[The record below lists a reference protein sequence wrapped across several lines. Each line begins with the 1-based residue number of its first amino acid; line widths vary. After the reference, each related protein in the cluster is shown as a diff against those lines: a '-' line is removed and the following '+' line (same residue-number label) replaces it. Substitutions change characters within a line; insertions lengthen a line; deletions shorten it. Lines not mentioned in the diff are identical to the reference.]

1 MLRKHRALIAG
12 LALLS
17 AATGADAAVVISQV
31 YGGGGGS
38 GATTTYKNDYVELFN
53 NGTSAVTLTGYS
65 VQYGSATGTGNW
77 STHSL
82 PTLTIPAGGYVL
94 LQEGTAGTVGAT
106 LPTPDATGGLNLS
119 ATAGKV
125 ALVSNTTA
133 LNGACP
139 TTNVVDQVGF
149 GGANCFETAPTA
161 VLSVSTAALRNANG
175 CTDSG
180 NNSTDFTLTTPAP
193 RNGASPVSPCATP
206 NPSISI
212 ADAIVAEGNS
222 GTATLTFNV
231 TLSGPAPTGGVG
243 FSFATADGTATTA
256 DGDYAANSGSGSVA
270 AGGTSTTVTVTV
282 NGDTKLENNETLTVT
297 LSGLSNATAGDLT
310 ATGTVT
316 NDDTQP
322 SLAIADVSVT
332 EGNAGTTTATFT
344 ITQSAVSG
352 LATTFDLAT
361 ADDTASTA
369 DNDYVA
375 NGATGVTI
383 PAGATT
389 ATFDVAINGDT
400 TAEPNETFFVNL
412 VNATNATIADPQA
425 VGTITNDDVAV
436 SPGLSI
442 SNATVREGNSGTTNA
457 TFTITSTLAAPAG
470 GITVD
475 ATSADDTAT
484 TVDSDY
490 SPILI
495 NATILPAMTSTTVT
509 VQINGD
515 TKIESDETFFV
526 NLSNAVGAT
535 IDDAQGVGTITNDDV
550 APDLSIGDASVVEG
564 SSGSTA
570 LTFPIMLSGPAPAG
584 GIDFTF
590 STADGTATVAD
601 GDYVA
606 ATNATGSIA
615 AGQSSGSVIVAI
627 NGDTTYEPNETFTVT
642 LSNVTQANV
651 TDGTAT
657 GTITNDDFLEI
668 HALQGS
674 GLATTRSG
682 TVVTRGNIVT
692 GKGPQGFTMQ
702 APDARADNDIN
713 TSEAIYVF
721 TSTAPTVAVGDM
733 VDVTGTVVEFNG
745 LTEITNATIATTS
758 VSNALPTPVEFNA
771 TVPSQD
777 PNTPTCVTSASNYE
791 CFEFMRVHIANGLV
805 NTGNQRFGSP
815 ATETFAEVFV
825 TANGRRGVREPGI
838 LFPIVPTAGNM
849 AAGQWDGN
857 PDMFE
862 LDADYFGGVPLD
874 TPIYGGTTFSATGV
888 LGYDFGDYELWATDF
903 SVTQAPTYP
912 RPVRDSE
919 GATDLRIGAYNML
932 RFCDTVNSAG
942 SGSDPCLAPTPTQAA
957 LDAKVARLSAYV
969 KDVLKLPDVLGV
981 EEVEKITVLNALA
994 AKLTTDAGVPYT
1006 ARLEEGNDIGGID
1019 VGFLIRTDRVAAA
1032 SIVVTQLGKT
1042 LTWNDPTGSPTALLH
1057 DRPPLL
1063 LEATFTGGAG
1073 NRPFAVM
1080 VVHPKAR
1087 SCTDQTG
1094 GATCVQA
1101 DVDRNRLKRFE
1112 QGKYHAQQIQA
1123 YQAAHPTVPFAIVGD
1138 FNAYQFTDGWAD
1150 VVGAMAGTYDD
1161 AANLLDLGANIVSPT
1176 LWNAVTSLPLN
1187 EQYSFLF
1194 TENFGQIQGFNTRDV
1209 PTQQVLD
1216 HALLNTVAKRMFTG
1230 FDYGRAGEDAPSEVE
1245 RQCNLVPTPAPPL
1258 CPHPAIGVSDHD
1270 GFVFKLATDQI
1281 FANGFE
1287 AQ

>member
-12 LALLS
+12 LALACVGS
-17 AATGADAAVVISQV
+17 ANAATLVISEFRTRGPN
-31 YGGGGGS
+31 GG
-38 GATTTYKNDYVELFN
+38 NDEFIEIYN
-53 NGTSAVTLTGYS
+53 
-65 VQYGSATGTGNW
+65 
-77 STHSL
+77 
-82 PTLTIPAGGYVL
+82 AGGTAQSIGGFKIRGSNASGTISDRVTITAGTTLNPGCHYL
-94 LQEGTAGTVGAT
+94 MTNGTAGTGYSGSVAGNQTFSTGVTDDGGIALT
-106 LPTPDATGGLNLS
+106 NASNTIIDAAGLS
-119 ATAGKV
+119 AGSAFKEGTTLTPLAGTANQSYERK
-125 ALVSNTTA
+125 
-133 LNGACP
+133 P
-139 TTNVVDQVGF
+139 
-149 GGANCFETAPTA
+149 GGA
-161 VLSVSTAALRNANG
+161 
-175 CTDSG
+175 SG
-180 NNSTDFTLTTPAP
+180 NGTDTDNNASDFALTTPSNPQNLSSAC
-193 RNGASPVSPCATP
+193 VSLT
-206 NPSISI
+206 PSISI
-212 ADAIVAEGNS
+212 ADATVTEGNG

-231 TLSGPAPTGGVG
+231 TLSGAAPAGGVG
-243 FSFATADGTATTA
+243 FSFATSDGTATTA
-256 DGDYAANSGSGSVA
+256 DGDYAANSGTGSIA
-270 AGGTSTTVTVTV
+270 AGATSTTITVTV
-282 NGDTKLENNETLTVT
+282 IGDAKFEADETLTVT
-297 LSGLSNATAGDLT
+297 LSGLSNATAGDLV
-310 ATGTVT
+310 ATGTIA
-316 NDDTQP
+316 NDDAQP
-322 SLAIADVSVT
+322 SLSIADVSTT

-344 ITQSAVSG
+344 VTQSAVSG
-352 LATTFDLAT
+352 LPTTFDLAT
-361 ADDTASTA
+361 VEDTATTA
-369 DNDYVA
+369 DNDFA
-375 NGATGVTI
+375 AASASGVTI
-383 PAGATT
+383 APGALT
-389 ATFDVAINGDT
+389 ATFDVTINGDT
-400 TAEPNETFFVNL
+400 TAEPDETYFVNL
-412 VNATNATIADPQA
+412 TNAVNASIADAQA
-425 VGTITNDDVAV
+425 VGTITNDDVAI
-436 SPGLSI
+436 SPTLSI
-442 SNATVREGNSGTTNA
+442 SNATVTEGDSGTASA
-457 TFTITSTLAAPAG
+457 TFTITSTLPAPAG

-475 ATSADDTAT
+475 VASADDTAT
-484 TVDSDY
+484 TADGDY
-490 SPILI
+490 SPIAL
-495 NATILPAMTSTTVT
+495 NATILPGMTTTSVA
-509 VQINGD
+509 VQVNGD
-515 TKIESDETFFV
+515 TKIESNETFFV
-526 NLSNAVGAT
+526 NLTNAVGAT

-550 APDLSIGDASVVEG
+550 APDLAIGDASVVEG
-564 SSGSTA
+564 NSGTA
-570 LTFPIMLSGPAPAG
+570 MLTFPITLSGPAPAG
-584 GIDFTF
+584 GIDFAF
-590 STADGTATVAD
+590 STADGTATIAD
-601 GDYVA
+601 GDYA
-606 ATNATGSIA
+606 GATNALSSIPEGA
-615 AGQSSGSVIVAI
+615 TSASVRIAV
-627 NGDTTYEPNETFTVT
+627 NGDTTYEPDETLTVT

-668 HALQGS
+668 HDLQGS

-702 APDARADNDIN
+702 APDVRADADIN
-713 TSEAIYVF
+713 TSEGIYVF

-733 VDVTGTVVEFNG
+733 VDVTGTITEFNG

-758 VSNALPTPVEFNA
+758 VANPLPTPVEFNE

-777 PNTPTCVTSASNYE
+777 PNNPTCVTSGSNYE
-791 CFEFMRVHIANGLV
+791 CFEFMRVRIANGLV

-862 LDADYFGGVPLD
+862 LDADYFGALPVD
-874 TPIYGGTTFSATGV
+874 SPIYGGTTFSATGV
-888 LGYDFGDYELWATDF
+888 LGYDFGDYELWATEF

-919 GATDLRIGAYNML
+919 GSTDLRIGAYNML

-942 SGSDPCLAPTPTQAA
+942 SGQDPCLNPTPTQAG

-981 EEVEKITVLNALA
+981 EEVENITVLNALA
-994 AKLTTDAGVPYT
+994 AKLTTDGGVPYT

-1019 VGFLIRTDRVAAA
+1019 VGFLIRTDRV
-1032 SIVVTQLGKT
+1032 SNIVVTQLGKT
-1042 LTWNDPTGSPTALLH
+1042 QTWNDPTGSPTALLH
-1057 DRPPLL
+1057 DRPPLM
-1063 LEATFTGGAG
+1063 LEANFTGGG
-1073 NRPFAVM
+1073 GSRPFMVM

-1123 YQAAHPTVPFAIVGD
+1123 YQTAHPNVPFAIVGD
-1138 FNAYQFTDGWAD
+1138 FNAYQFTDGWTD
-1150 VVGAMAGTYDD
+1150 VVGLMAGTYDD
-1161 AANLLDLGANIVSPT
+1161 AANLLDLGANIVAPS

-1216 HALLNTVAKRMFTG
+1216 HALLSTAAKRMFTG
-1230 FDYGRAGEDAPSEVE
+1230 FDYGRADEDAPAEVE
-1245 RQCNLVPTPAPPL
+1245 RQCNIVPTPAPPL

>member
-17 AATGADAAVVISQV
+17 AVTSADAAIVISQV

-38 GATTTYKNDYVELFN
+38 GATTTYKNDYIELFN
-53 NGTSAVTLTGYS
+53 SGTSAVTLTGYS
-65 VQYGSATGTGNW
+65 VQYGSATGTAGW
-77 STHSL
+77 SVHSL
-82 PTLTIPAGGYVL
+82 PTMTIQAGGYLL
-94 LQEGTAGTVGAT
+94 LQEGTAGTAGAT
-106 LPTPDATGGLNLS
+106 LPTADATGGLNLS

-125 ALVSNTTA
+125 ALVSSTTA

-149 GGANCFETAPTA
+149 GTANCSETAPTA
-161 VLSVSTAALRNANG
+161 ALSITTAALRNTNG
-175 CTDSG
+175 CTDTG
-180 NNSTDFTLTTPAP
+180 NNSTDFTVTTPAP
-193 RNGASPVSPCATP
+193 RNSATAANPCTGP
-206 NPSISI
+206 TPSISI
-212 ADAIVAEGNS
+212 ADASVTEGNG

-231 TLSGPAPTGGVG
+231 TLSGAAPAGGTG
-243 FSFATADGTATTA
+243 FSFATSDGTATTA
-256 DGDYAANSGSGSVA
+256 DGDYAANSGTGSIA
-270 AGGTSTTVTVTV
+270 AGATSTTVTVTV
-282 NGDTKLENNETLTVT
+282 NGDTKYEANETLTVT
-297 LSGLSNATAGDLT
+297 LSALSGATANDLV
-310 ATGTVT
+310 ATGTIN
-316 NDDTQP
+316 NDDTAP
-322 SLAIADVSVT
+322 SLTIADVSVT
-332 EGNAGTTTATFT
+332 EGNSGTTTATFT
-344 ITQSAVSG
+344 VTQSAVSG
-352 LATTFDLAT
+352 LPTTFDLAT
-361 ADDTASTA
+361 FDDTATTA
-369 DNDYVA
+369 DNDYLA
-375 NGATGVTI
+375 ASQTGVTI
-383 PAGATT
+383 APGATT
-389 ATFDVAINGDT
+389 ATFDVTVNGDT
-400 TAEPNETFFVNL
+400 TPEPNETYFVNL
-412 VNATNATIADPQA
+412 TNATNATIADAQA
-425 VGTITNDDVAV
+425 VGTIGNDDVAV
-436 SPGLSI
+436 SPSLSI
-442 SNATVREGNSGTTNA
+442 NNATVTEGNNGTVNA
-457 TFTITSTLAAPAG
+457 TFTISSTLPAPPG

-475 ATSADDTAT
+475 VTAADDTAT
-484 TVDSDY
+484 LADGDYEPFTV
-490 SPILI
+490 
-495 NATILPAMTSTTVT
+495 NATILPAMSSTTVT
-509 VQINGD
+509 VQVNGD
-515 TKIESDETFFV
+515 TKIESDEAFFV

-535 IDDAQGVGTITNDDV
+535 ITDGQGVGTITNDDF
-550 APDLSIGDASVVEG
+550 APDLSIGDASVIEG
-564 SSGSTA
+564 NSGRAS
-570 LTFPIMLSGPAPAG
+570 LVFPITLSGPAPAG
-584 GIDFTF
+584 GIDFTY

-601 GDYVA
+601 NDYAA
-606 ATNATGSIA
+606 ATNAAVSIA
-615 AGQSSGSVIVAI
+615 AGATSGSVTVSV

-642 LSNVTQANV
+642 LANVTQANV

-668 HALQGS
+668 HDLQGS

-682 TVVTRGNIVT
+682 SVVTRGNIVT

-713 TSEAIYVF
+713 TSEGIYVF
-721 TSTAPTVAVGDM
+721 TSTAPTVVVGDE
-733 VDVTGTVVEFNG
+733 VDVTGTIVEFNG
-745 LTEITNATIATTS
+745 LTELTNATITVTAS
-758 VSNALPTPVEFNA
+758 GRPLPTPVEFNA

-777 PNTPTCVTSASNYE
+777 PANPTCTVSASNYE

-838 LFPIVPTAGNM
+838 LYPIVPTAGNM

-857 PDMFE
+857 FDMFE
-862 LDADYFGGVPLD
+862 LDADYFGAVPQD
-874 TPIYGGTTFSATGV
+874 TPIYGGTTFTATGV
-888 LGYDFGDYELWATDF
+888 LGYDFGDYELWATEF
-903 SVTQAPTYP
+903 NVVQALPYP

-942 SGSDPCLAPTPTQAA
+942 SGSDPCLAPTPTTDQ
-957 LDAKVARLSAYV
+957 LNAKIARLSAYV

-981 EEVEKITVLNALA
+981 EEVENITVLNALA
-994 AKLTTDAGVPYT
+994 AKLTTDSGVSYT

-1032 SIVVTQLGKT
+1032 SIVVTQFGKT
-1042 LTWNDPTGSPTALLH
+1042 QTWNDPTGSATALLH

-1063 LEATFTGGAG
+1063 LEATFIGGAS

-1080 VVHPKAR
+1080 VVHPKSR
-1087 SCTDQTG
+1087 SCVDQTG

-1150 VVGAMAGTYDD
+1150 VVGLMAGTYDD
-1161 AANLLDLGANIVSPT
+1161 AANLLDLGANIVTPKF
-1176 LWNAVTSLPLN
+1176 WNAVTSLPLN

-1194 TENFGQIQGFNTRDV
+1194 TENFGQVQGFNTRDV

-1230 FDYGRAGEDAPSEVE
+1230 FDYGRAGEDAPAEVE
-1245 RQCNLVPTPAPPL
+1245 RQCNLVPTPAPPA